1 MVDWQLIVPTIHS
14 PIGPNI
20 LPEKAPAMLRI
31 RAPDVFFALLAL
43 AIAVLLAAD
52 MAVIVFALLGAFA
65 CGSLYV
71 FTGMIPA
78 RTESFGTRV
87 FVSVFL
93 SLVLASLVLI
103 IPGTFGAQQP
113 DLRGPVL
120 TVAAFLPLLAFLFE
134 VVRTP
139 RIVDHVLRRLRLR

>member
-1 MVDWQLIVPTIHS
+1 
-14 PIGPNI
+14 
-20 LPEKAPAMLRI
+20 MLRI
-31 RAPDVFFALLAL
+31 RTPDVFFALLSL
-43 AIAVLLAAD
+43 AVAVLLASD
-52 MAVIVFALLGAFA
+52 LAVIVFALLGAFA

-103 IPGTFGAQQP
+103 VPGTFGAQRP
-113 DLRGPVL
+113 DMQRPVL
-120 TVAAFLPLLAFLFE
+120 TVAALLPLLAFLFE

-139 RIVDHVLRRLRLR
+139 RVVDHVLRRLRLR